1 MPELR
6 FGGGINQLDDELVN
20 ADECVEGENF
30 QLDSASRQFRP
41 RDPFTLKGTATSAEE
56 VSGIMQLV
64 TRADVLTTLVQTQE
78 FLYSWDGVNSFTPV
92 ATVATNSLLRDTY
105 WSLDDLLILTDLNKA
120 TTVRTWNGSAIA
132 TLTHAITGVTNLY
145 AKYGV
150 VFQNRLWLF
159 NVTTDATSLPHVILA
174 SAFED
179 HENFDNANTPTS
191 STLTASSAFF
201 LVIPDLRPINGVA
214 VFFNTIVIST
224 VNGAL
229 FKLTGTDATDYA
241 VVPLYPGSS
250 AAGDESIVNTGD
262 DVMYIRKGG
271 NIERLISSDTYG
283 DTETDDLSTWIRDE
297 AENLT
302 GGIAV
307 YDQAHQLVLWFIGG
321 FILVLDKNSLDSGLS
336 PWMKWTTNMVSAL
349 DVSAA
354 KYLRVPGTTNYS
366 VYFGGPQGQIYD
378 VHGSGA
384 SDAGSTLI
392 TVYRKSKLISEL
404 NTVDDFVSGRVHYRR
419 KGVCNL
425 VLDLEWSENYADSR
439 CVVPLLGPI
448 TSGGVAFW
456 GGGVYWGGDHYWNQG
471 GVEEFRVSTS
481 GFSAAGKSPSFFL
494 TVTITSTVDFLVNKI
509 EA

>member
-20 ADECVEGENF
+20 PDECVEGENF
-30 QLDSASRQFRP
+30 LLDAESRQFKP
-41 RDPFTLKGTATSAEE
+41 RDPFTLTGTATSAEA

-64 TRADVLTTLVQTQE
+64 TRADVITTLVQTQE
-78 FLYSWDGVNSFTPV
+78 TLYSWDGADAFTPV

-105 WSLDDLLILTDLNKA
+105 WSLDDILILTDLSKA
-120 TTVRTWNGSAIA
+120 TTVRTWNGSAVA
-132 TLTHAITGVTNLY
+132 ALTHGITGVTNLY
-145 AKYGV
+145 AKYGA
-150 VFQNRLWLF
+150 VFQNRMWLF
-159 NVTTDATSLPHVILA
+159 NVTTDATALPHVLLA

-179 HENFDNANTPTS
+179 HEDFNNADTPTS
-191 STLTASSAFF
+191 SSLTASSAFF
-201 LVIPDLRPINGVA
+201 LVVPDLRPINGVA
-214 VFFNTIVIST
+214 VFFNTLVIST

-241 VVPLYPGSS
+241 IVPLYQGSS
-250 AAGDESIVNTGD
+250 AAGDESIVNTGN
-262 DVMYIRKGG
+262 DVMYVRKGG
-271 NIERLISSDTYG
+271 NIERLMTSDTYG
-283 DTETDDLSTWIRDE
+283 DTEADDLSRWIKTEVQD
-297 AENLT
+297 LT

-307 YDQAHQLVLWFIGG
+307 YDQAHQLVMWFTGG
-321 FILVLDKNSLDSGLS
+321 EILVLAKNSLDLDVS
-336 PWMKWTTNMVSAL
+336 PWMKWTTRMASAL

-378 VHGSGA
+378 LHGSGA
-384 SDAGSTLI
+384 ADAGSTLI
-392 TVYRKSKLISEL
+392 AAYRKSKLISEL

-419 KGVCNL
+419 KGVCDL
-425 VLDLEWSENYADSR
+425 VLEFEWSENYANSR
-439 CVVPLLGPI
+439 CLVPLLGPI

-456 GGGVYWGGDHYWNQG
+456 GGDVYWSGDNYWNQG

-481 GFSAAGKSPSFFL
+481 GFSAVGKSTSFFL
-494 TVTITSTVDFLVNKI
+494 TVTIASTVDFLVNKI